1 MSYEKQPGTIEQ
13 IPIKVTIERDQP
25 LDIATFSK
33 ALLSLNNA
41 VDEYVSLSSGT
52 SGIKATLNG
61 VEKGSDIIYILIT
74 GAVMFDTLLPTI
86 NGYFEFFN
94 NIKNIGKK
102 SVDDIKEDRFLTST
116 ALDDMENIINLA
128 NQSGV
133 SVTINYN
140 NYKDCMIIN
149 QENKE
154 SYAKGVATAR
164 QIKDFESK
172 EQRYFENVLIR
183 MKEVKDSERIVKD
196 KAICDD
202 IIPGKAVSTEIV
214 DKDAKE
220 LINKN
225 PFDNYY
231 LVNLSVHKANGVVK
245 LYRITALHSIIPK
258 TKD

>member
-1 MSYEKQPGTIEQ
+1 
-13 IPIKVTIERDQP
+13 
-25 LDIATFSK
+25 
-33 ALLSLNNA
+33 
-41 VDEYVSLSSGT
+41 
-52 SGIKATLNG
+52 
-61 VEKGSDIIYILIT
+61 
-74 GAVMFDTLLPTI
+74 
-86 NGYFEFFN
+86 
-94 NIKNIGKK
+94 
-102 SVDDIKEDRFLTST
+102 
-116 ALDDMENIINLA
+116 
-128 NQSGV
+128 
-133 SVTINYN
+133 
-140 NYKDCMIIN
+140 
-149 QENKE
+149 
-154 SYAKGVATAR
+154 
-164 QIKDFESK
+164 
-172 EQRYFENVLIR
+172 